1 MRKFYAYIFLAIMLN
16 VILFHS
22 MDSADK
28 DAYIATQ
35 DPINSIAEFVIEVW
49 FDVPDTQP
57 GDERQTESGH
67 FKLAKVIGT
76 TCPVSAVL
84 LRKNY
89 LILNLINSSEVFTI
103 PTFSIAISN
112 PPPEFTV

>member
-22 MDSADK
+22 MDSGDK

-89 LILNLINSSEVFTI
+89 LILNLINSFEVFLI